1 MEWYRQVQFIAAVPM
16 PEETAEEYGTT
27 VNGMWVASEAR
38 TDRAVAEAQANGKRV
53 LFSVPL
59 IALVPSV
66 YKAGASRHLLG
77 EVCRDIRGNQ
87 AIIPWYYWEHEPVY
101 AVCIYSL
108 VFRGYLLDRCREGID
123 RGLDVVNLDEI
134 NTGIGLMSQEVGGPG
149 FCRYCLAR
157 FRSHRLREKYAEPAS
172 AVAGQDAV
180 SLEIDDEA
188 LRGLLRDDESLY
200 SQYRHFHE
208 REAFRVVVR

>member
-27 VNGMWVASEAR
+27 VNGMWVAPEAR

-87 AIIPWYYWEHEPVY
+87 AIVPWYYWEHEPVY

-134 NTGIGLMSQEVGGPG
+134 NTSIGLMSQEVGGPG
-149 FCRYCLAR
+149 SWLAGTV
-157 FRSHRLREKYAEPAS
+157 PAS
-172 AVAGQDAV
+172 AN
-180 SLEIDDEA
+180 
-188 LRGLLRDDESLY
+188 
-200 SQYRHFHE
+200 
-208 REAFRVVVR
+208 AFLPAELGTRSA